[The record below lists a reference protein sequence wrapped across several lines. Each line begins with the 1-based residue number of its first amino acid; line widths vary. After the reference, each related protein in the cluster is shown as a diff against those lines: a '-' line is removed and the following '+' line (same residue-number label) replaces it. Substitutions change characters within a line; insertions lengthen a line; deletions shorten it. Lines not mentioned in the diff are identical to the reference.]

1 MSEPTRESAPRRND
15 AARSSVATDL
25 SLIAVFAALIAA
37 LAIMPAMTLGRHCRS
52 LHLPDPRYLHHRPGT
67 RAASAPPPP
76 WHCTCWLASPACPS
90 SAKGGAG
97 LGSLASPSA
106 GYLLGFLPFAAIAGT
121 LAYLFTRNTRSVG
134 ATFLMALLA
143 NFCGFVVL
151 TACGIAGM
159 MVNAHMSFIG
169 RVQRGNGIRPLGS
182 GEVRHRGSGR
192 FVGAPRLPVPD
203 FHPALETP
211 PNYPRGS
218 YVFPPLPAPEY
229 TADRAGRAGG

>member
-37 LAIMPAMTLGRHCRS
+37 LAIMPAMSLGGIAVPFTFQTLGIYITAQVLGGKRATAAVA
-52 LHLPDPRYLHHRPGT
+52 LYLLVGFAGLPIFARG
-67 RAASAPPPP
+67 S
-76 WHCTCWLASPACPS
+76 
-90 SAKGGAG
+90 AG

-159 MVNAHMSFIG
+159 MVNAHMSFIAAFNAALVFVPWDLVKSVIAVLVG
-169 RVQRGNGIRPLGS
+169 LSVRRAFPSLTSTQR
-182 GEVRHRGSGR
+182 
-192 FVGAPRLPVPD
+192 
-203 FHPALETP
+203 
-211 PNYPRGS
+211 
-218 YVFPPLPAPEY
+218 
-229 TADRAGRAGG
+229 

>member
-15 AARSSVATDL
+15 AAR
-25 SLIAVFAALIAA
+25 LIAA
-37 LAIMPAMTLGRHCRS
+37 LAIMPAMTLGGIAVPFTFQTLGIYITAQVLGGKRATAAVA
-52 LHLPDPRYLHHRPGT
+52 LYLLVGFAGLPIFARG
-67 RAASAPPPP
+67 S
-76 WHCTCWLASPACPS
+76 
-90 SAKGGAG
+90 AG

-121 LAYLFTRNTRSVG
+121 LAYLFTRNTRPAG
-134 ATFLMALLA
+134 KLLR
-143 NFCGFVVL
+143 FCGSDRLRHRRYDGERPHEFYR
-151 TACGIAGM
+151 
-159 MVNAHMSFIG
+159 

-211 PNYPRGS
+211 PNHPRGS

>member
-37 LAIMPAMTLGRHCRS
+37 LAIMPAMTLGGIAVPFTFQTLGIYITAQVLGGKRATAAVALYLLVGFS
-52 LHLPDPRYLHHRPGT
+52 GLPIF
-67 RAASAPPPP
+67 
-76 WHCTCWLASPACPS
+76 
-90 SAKGGAG
+90 AKGGAG

-159 MVNAHMSFIG
+159 MVNAHMSFIAAFNEAMVFVPWDLVKSVIAVLVG
-169 RVQRGNGIRPLGS
+169 LSVRRAFPSLTSTQR
-182 GEVRHRGSGR
+182 
-192 FVGAPRLPVPD
+192 
-203 FHPALETP
+203 
-211 PNYPRGS
+211 
-218 YVFPPLPAPEY
+218 
-229 TADRAGRAGG
+229 